1 MPKVLNFQ
9 AIIEQDENGYYVASV
24 PAVPGCVSGGD
35 SYDEAVSMIQDAL
48 QGCLEFAETEPEF
61 KKQIVYPSEN
71 KTRGVSIVNLPI
83 SLA

>member
-1 MPKVLNFQ
+1 MPKVLNFH
-9 AIIEQDENGYYVASV
+9 AIIEQDEDGYYVASV

-35 SYDEAVSMIQDAL
+35 TYDEAVEMIQDAL
-48 QGCLEFAETEPEF
+48 KGCLELAENEPEY

-71 KTRGVSIVNLPI
+71 KISSVSIVNVPI